1 MCGISGF
8 FLLNN
13 FSTHRESLQTLRN
26 MTNVL
31 RHRGPN
37 ASGYWSSEKDNIYL
51 GHRRL
56 SIIDLSKS
64 ANQPMC
70 SNNERYIIIFNGEIY
85 NFKKLK
91 NELKS
96 SFNVKFKTQSDTEVI
111 LELIVQFGFRKAL
124 DKIIGMFS
132 LAVWDK
138 KEKNL
143 FLAIDPL
150 GKKPLYWA
158 MDEKNL
164 IFASEIKSILKFKKF
179 RKTLNHQSLSEF
191 L

>member
-56 SIIDLSKS
+56 SIIDLS
-64 ANQPMC
+64 
-70 SNNERYIIIFNGEIY
+70 
-85 NFKKLK
+85 
-91 NELKS
+91 
-96 SFNVKFKTQSDTEVI
+96 
-111 LELIVQFGFRKAL
+111 
-124 DKIIGMFS
+124 
-132 LAVWDK
+132 
-138 KEKNL
+138 
-143 FLAIDPL
+143 LAISS
-150 GKKPLYWA
+150 KKVDKL
-158 MDEKNL
+158 E
-164 IFASEIKSILKFKKF
+164 FKA
-179 RKTLNHQSLSEF
+179 NAIH
-191 L
+191 

>member
-56 SIIDLSKS
+56 SIIDLSET

-91 NELKS
+91 NDLNS
-96 SFNVKFKTQSDTEVI
+96 SFNVTFKTQSDTEVI

-124 DKIIGMFS
+124 DKIMGMFS
-132 LAVWDK
+132 LVVWDK
-138 KEKNL
+138 KEKIY
-143 FLAIDPL
+143 F
-150 GKKPLYWA
+150 W
-158 MDEKNL
+158 
-164 IFASEIKSILKFKKF
+164 
-179 RKTLNHQSLSEF
+179 R
-191 L
+191 

>member
-13 FSTHRESLQTLRN
+13 FSTHRESLFRN

-91 NELKS
+91 NELT
-96 SFNVKFKTQSDTEVI
+96 KTI
-111 LELIVQFGFRKAL
+111 
-124 DKIIGMFS
+124 
-132 LAVWDK
+132 
-138 KEKNL
+138 
-143 FLAIDPL
+143 
-150 GKKPLYWA
+150 
-158 MDEKNL
+158 
-164 IFASEIKSILKFKKF
+164 
-179 RKTLNHQSLSEF
+179 
-191 L
+191 